1 MAKEI
6 HLTQGQVT
14 TVDDWWYDEL
24 SQHKWQ
30 AHYDPKMRSFY
41 AVRTSYI
48 DGKKVIIMH
57 SVIAGTPKGMYTDH
71 INHDT
76 LDNREENLRVCTC
89 SQNQMNSKTR
99 ENNTTGYRGA
109 YKKKN
114 INRWYALIQV
124 RKQPIYLG
132 SYLTIEEAARAY
144 DEAAKR
150 LHGEYAKLNFPERE
164 NG

>member
-1 MAKEI
+1 
-6 HLTQGQVT
+6 
-14 TVDDWWYDEL
+14 
-24 SQHKWQ
+24 
-30 AHYDPKMRSFY
+30 
-41 AVRTSYI
+41 
-48 DGKKVIIMH
+48 
-57 SVIAGTPKGMYTDH
+57 
-71 INHDT
+71 
-76 LDNREENLRVCTC
+76 
-89 SQNQMNSKTR
+89 MNSKTR